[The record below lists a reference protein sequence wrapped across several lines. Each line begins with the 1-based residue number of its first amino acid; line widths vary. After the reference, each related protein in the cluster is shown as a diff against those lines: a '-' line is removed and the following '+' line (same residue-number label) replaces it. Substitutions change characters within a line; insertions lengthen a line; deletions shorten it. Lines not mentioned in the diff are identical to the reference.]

1 MRDLC
6 CQFRPAAV
14 KQFALLGLL
23 GQDNIS
29 IHISLGCS
37 PEDEVVRETVTLVTA
52 CDKQTET
59 NRPFEESS
67 SSGEDSEATP
77 SDSPSQRFSAGIAF
91 HTGVEMVR
99 EVVQRRH

>member
-1 MRDLC
+1 MCYKENTFDVKDLEETLTYWMS
-6 CQFRPAAV
+6 
-14 KQFALLGLL
+14 K
-23 GQDNIS
+23 
-29 IHISLGCS
+29 